1 MNIKKKI
8 HHPVYTRDRKGFT
21 LIELL
26 VVVAVLGAL
35 AAVVIPNVGRF
46 IGTGE
51 TEAKETE
58 FQAVQSAVH
67 AMMVDNVLSSLPN
80 AVNASASRT
89 NDMESF
95 PDTSICGT
103 HKLQDING
111 DNFTAFADKDGYILF
126 QHDRLGDSSST
137 DLVNY
142 VDTQTTVYWY
152 TVDSAGTITQ
162 YDTAP

>member
-1 MNIKKKI
+1 MFIKKI
-8 HHPVYTRDRKGFT
+8 INRPVYTRGRKGFT

-26 VVVAVLGAL
+26 IVVAILGAL

-51 TEAKETE
+51 TEAKDTE
-58 FQAVQSAVH
+58 FQNVQSAVH
-67 AMMVDNVLSSLPN
+67 SMMVDNVLSSLPN

-89 NDMESF
+89 NNMESF
-95 PDTSICGT
+95 PDTSICGAD
-103 HKLQDING
+103 KAQDVNG
-111 DNFTAFADKDGYILF
+111 DNFTTFADKDGYILYR
-126 QHDRLGDSSST
+126 HDRIADSSST